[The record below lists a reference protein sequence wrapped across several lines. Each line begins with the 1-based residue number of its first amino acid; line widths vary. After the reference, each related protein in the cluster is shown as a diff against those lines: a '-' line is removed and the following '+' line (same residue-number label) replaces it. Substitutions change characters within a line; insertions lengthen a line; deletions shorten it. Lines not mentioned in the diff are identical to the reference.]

1 MKQSPA
7 QLSSHPGGDRRPPFP
22 FRAGG
27 LFAAEE
33 GGHVSGETRCAQ
45 PALWLLIL
53 VFLGL
58 VGAYAA
64 LTPPFEAP
72 DAGAHYS
79 YIVHLHRARSLP
91 SIDEEHAAISHQLVQ
106 QPPLYY
112 GLAALASAG
121 ASVERG
127 LDLLRPNPQYLKGL
141 TFRATATV
149 YEAPWEAQ
157 LPVWIARLVSAL
169 GGALALC
176 ATFLLVRALFPGETM
191 LAFAA
196 ASIVAFNPRFLFSAA
211 TITND
216 AWAAGTAALAMWLLV
231 RAAAAPERTWGW
243 WWAGCALGLA
253 ALTKY
258 SNLALG
264 LPALFVLL
272 TALRRNGRA
281 MALSATALL
290 TGAFAVAGFWYAR
303 NLWLYHQPVPLAP
316 MLAALPDLAR
326 PQPLSFEQ
334 MLAQLPLVQQSFWGE
349 FGYGVLSP
357 PYILQTMQI
366 ATLLA
371 LVGLLV
377 CALRLTLRRRSQLSS
392 DCAGRTTF
400 ALALSLL
407 WTVGVLF
414 SLLNWMRL
422 VNFTAQGRLLYP
434 AIAPIALLL
443 ALGWRAF
450 LPARLHRPALAVIPL
465 LFLGVAVSQLGVL
478 ADAYRLPPPLQEP
491 VEPDRP
497 VHAQFDHGI
506 ELLGA
511 DFPNGAAINPGEALP
526 LTLYWTTHRPI
537 EEFFTL
543 FIHLTDQHG
552 EMLYQFDGVPV
563 AGKHPTPQWIP
574 GALFRDSYWLRPM
587 PTTTDALAT
596 LTVGFYPYDDPG
608 RRLAILDAAGRPI
621 DDVVRL
627 ARVRINAVAPT
638 CPSHATP
645 QARWQNGI
653 QLLDVE
659 AASPIDDEA
668 LTVRLLWT
676 TDRILHADYTVF
688 VQALDAHG
696 QVVAQIDRWPQDG
709 AYPTSTWRPGD
720 CVEDVYRFE
729 NLPATWERIILGMY
743 DAQVQRLLLEE
754 GTDFIEV
761 LSGGEGRR

>member
-1 MKQSPA
+1 MKKPPA
-7 QLSSHPGGDRRPPFP
+7 QLSGHDGGDRRPPFLS
-22 FRAGG
+22 RAGG

-33 GGHVSGETRCAQ
+33 GDHASGEPRRAQ
-45 PALWLLIL
+45 TALWLLSL

-58 VGAYAA
+58 VGGYAA

-79 YIVHLHRARSLP
+79 YIVHLRQTRSLP

-121 ASVERG
+121 TPVERG
-127 LDLLRPNPQYLKGL
+127 MDLLRPNPQYLKGL

-149 YEAPWEAQ
+149 HEAPWEAR

-169 GGALALC
+169 GGVLALC
-176 ATFLLVRALFPGETM
+176 ATFLLARTLFPGETI

-216 AWAAGTAALAMWLLV
+216 AWAAGTATLAMWLLV

-243 WWAGCALGLA
+243 WWAGCALGVA

-264 LPALFVLL
+264 LPALFILL

-281 MALSATALL
+281 MALPA
-290 TGAFAVAGFWYAR
+290 GAFTVAGFWYAR

-357 PYILQTMQI
+357 PHILQTMQI
-366 ATLLA
+366 VTLMA
-371 LVGLLV
+371 PVGLLI
-377 CALRLTLRRRSQLSS
+377 CALRLTLRHRSQPSS

-407 WTVGVLF
+407 WTVGI
-414 SLLNWMRL
+414 LLSFFNWMRL

-443 ALGWRAF
+443 ALGWRAL
-450 LPARLHRPALAVIPL
+450 LPARLRRPMLAMIPV
-465 LFLGVAVSQLGVL
+465 LFLLLAISQLSVL
-478 ADAYRLPPPLQEP
+478 ADAYRLPQPIQEP

-497 VHAQFDHGI
+497 VHARFEHGI

-511 DFPNGAAINPGEALP
+511 DFPEGATINAAEALP

-543 FIHLTDQHG
+543 FIHLTDEHG

-574 GALFRDSYWLRPM
+574 GAPFRDSYWLRPR
-587 PTTTDALAT
+587 PTTTEALAT

-608 RRLAILDAAGRPI
+608 RRLAILDPDGQPI

-627 ARVRINAVAPT
+627 ARMRVNLVAPT
-638 CPSHATP
+638 CPVHATP

-659 AASPIDDEA
+659 TAPLIADEA

-676 TDRILHADYTVF
+676 TDRIVHADYTVF
-688 VQALDAHG
+688 VQALNAHR
-696 QVVAQIDRWPQDG
+696 QVVAQIDRWPQEG

-720 CVEDVYRFE
+720 CVEDIYRFE
-729 NLPATWERIILGMY
+729 NLPSTWERIILGMY

-754 GTDFIEV
+754 GMDFIEV
-761 LSGGEGRR
+761 LPGGEGRR